1 MTNPSED
8 LDRLAAVVGDPQT
21 VQRVFDQMPLL
32 VVAVDGVDMRILAA
46 TAAFRMWTG
55 RPDVVGQ
62 SAHDTFPEIAGQQ
75 IFPILE
81 RVQRTGQPE
90 SLREFRLQF
99 DLPDSGEQLELYID
113 FNANPLRG
121 EDGNVACVLV
131 DIVDITERVKE
142 RQAAQQRAAEA
153 ELRYEQARDVIGVL
167 QRELL
172 PAGVPILPRVQIAAS
187 YLLADADTAAGGDWF
202 DAMPLADGR
211 VALVAGDVVGHGVAA
226 SASMGQLRVLL
237 HEYLVISQDVLATL
251 TALDAAASR
260 VRGAHAA
267 TVCIVLIDP
276 LTGDVEYGTAGHPP
290 PLVLADSGEPRYL
303 PHTGGRPIGVGG
315 RPFTPEIIGRDRL
328 AEGDVVL
335 LYTDGILE
343 RPGRQPSQST
353 VELAQAAADIAAGRA
368 LRDLNRSVVERVCTQ
383 TLELLVRVTGHNDD
397 ITLLAGQLVPAPAPL
412 HMHMAATPA
421 AGAAVRQE
429 LNDWFG
435 KARID
440 PADAHR
446 LRHAVGEL
454 LANVSDHA
462 FAGSPGDH
470 DFDLKVS
477 LTDSGRLQAQVVDQ
491 GSWRE
496 PQSSQDRGLGL
507 HMVANLVDELIIDHE
522 NGTSATVSLQ
532 VSSPARLLN
541 SNDFMGHL
549 PPAMPSELQSLLILE
564 QPSAPS
570 LRIRVDGAIDAQ
582 SVPELDRAV
591 RTSGMAG
598 TRTLTVDLTGVTHL
612 ASAGVTTLY
621 QLLALHS
628 ENRSTLR
635 LYAPAGCPADMILS
649 LVQISHETRDPD
661 YPEQP

>member
-8 LDRLAAVVGDPQT
+8 LDQLAVAAGDPEM
-21 VQRVFDQMPLL
+21 VQQVFDQMPLL
-32 VVAVDGVDMRILAA
+32 LVAVDGRDMRILAA

-62 SAHDTFPEIAGQQ
+62 SARDTFPEIAGQQ

-99 DLPDSGEQLELYID
+99 DLPDTGEQLELYVD
-113 FNANPLRG
+113 FNANPLRT
-121 EDGNVACVLV
+121 EDGNVACVV
-131 DIVDITERVKE
+131 IDIVDITERVKE

-172 PAGVPILPRVQIAAS
+172 PAGVPILPRVQIGAS

-202 DAMPLADGR
+202 DAVPLAGGR
-211 VALVAGDVVGHGVAA
+211 VALVVGDVVGHGVAA

-237 HEYLVISQDVLATL
+237 HEYLVATQDVLKTL
-251 TALDAAASR
+251 TALDAAARR

-276 LTGDVEYGTAGHPP
+276 LTGDVEYCTAGHPP
-290 PLVLADSGEPRYL
+290 PLVLTNSGEPRYL
-303 PHTGGRPIGVGG
+303 PHTGARPIGVDGQ
-315 RPFTPEIIGRDRL
+315 PFTRETIGWDRL
-328 AEGDVVL
+328 AEGDLVL

-353 VELAQAAADIAAGRA
+353 VELAQASADIAAGRA
-368 LRDLNRSVVERVCTQ
+368 FRDPNRSVVERVCTQ
-383 TLELLVRVTGHNDD
+383 TLELLVRVTGHSDD

-412 HMHMAATPA
+412 RVHKVATHAAS
-421 AGAAVRQE
+421 AAVRQE
-429 LNDWFG
+429 LDTWFG
-435 KARID
+435 QARID

-462 FAGSPGDH
+462 FVNSPGDH
-470 DFDLKVS
+470 DFDLQVS
-477 LTDSGRLQAQVVDQ
+477 LTDSGQLQAQVVDQ

-496 PQSSQDRGLGL
+496 PQDSQHRGLGL
-507 HMVANLVDELIIDHE
+507 HMVANLVDELTIDHE
-522 NGTSATVSLQ
+522 NGTTATVSLQ
-532 VSSPARLLN
+532 VSSPAHLLN
-541 SNDFMGHL
+541 SKDFMGQL
-549 PPAMPSELQSLLILE
+549 PPALPQSQSLLILE

-582 SVPELDRAV
+582 SVPEFDRAI

-621 QLLALHS
+621 QLLALHT
-628 ENRSTLR
+628 ENGSTLR